1 MKYILILLILVGS
14 MSVLT
19 GNVALAD
26 TTPSADNTAQA
37 ASTALAEAGL
47 DNPLGTDDV
56 RVLIGRVIK
65 AILGIS
71 GALALVMFIW
81 GGLIWMTSQ
90 GEKDRIQKGQK
101 TLSWAVIGLAI
112 LFVSY
117 AAVNWVILA
126 LQQSTG

>member
-14 MSVLT
+14 MGVLS
-19 GNVALAD
+19 GNIALAE
-26 TTPSADNTAQA
+26 NTAVDTNLEQA
-37 ASTALAEAGL
+37 ATTALAEAGL
-47 DNPLGTDDV
+47 ENPLDEDDV

-117 AAVNWVILA
+117 AAVNWVVLA